1 LTDRKAVAKLSDMES
16 DRAAAAAQLSSLTA
30 GRAALADR
38 AAPPW
43 WYDAALGF
51 VVFVLLGTMS
61 ARSTALQLAVDV
73 GALVA
78 LAALKRA
85 YTRHTGFW
93 VNGYRRGRTRRVIA
107 VLLGVYAVVA
117 AAGLVGEYAL
127 DRQGSML
134 LAGAVLGVAAALCSR
149 WWTTVYIAELREER

>member
-1 LTDRKAVAKLSDMES
+1 MLSDMEN
-16 DRAAAAAQLSSLTA
+16 DRAAASTELAALAA

-38 AAPPW
+38 AVQPW

-61 ARSTALQLAVDV
+61 VHSTVLQLAVDV
-73 GALVA
+73 AALVA
-78 LAALKRA
+78 LAALKQA

-107 VLLGVYAVVA
+107 VLLGVYAVVV
-117 AAGLVGEYAL
+117 AAGLAAEHELGW
-127 DRQGSML
+127 QGAMAV
-134 LAGAVLGVAAALCSR
+134 AGAVVGASTAVCSR
-149 WWTTVYIAELREER
+149 WWTRVYVAELRDAP